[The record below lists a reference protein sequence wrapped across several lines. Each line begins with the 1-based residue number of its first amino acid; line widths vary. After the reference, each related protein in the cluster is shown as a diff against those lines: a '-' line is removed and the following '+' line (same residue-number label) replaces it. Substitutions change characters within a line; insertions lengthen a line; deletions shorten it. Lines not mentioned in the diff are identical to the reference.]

1 MDGARLLPEMHEVG
15 RTPTK
20 PISSYN
26 EVNIV
31 GESTFSLCSL
41 PPLATDPSTLLSCG
55 TYQGRAVSIDCN
67 GEASVES
74 SVLMMLMDILKALNL
89 FDGLTVHQQA
99 TTDSQERGDLF
110 VLTVF
115 GVIIL
120 ILEAKRKSLVWN
132 DLNHRKCLGQPF
144 NYMRT
149 NRECLSL
156 SYCFGVWTTYN
167 QCRIIWLNDAEH
179 NALAAATTVDPANKF
194 PLPPN
199 HYDWRGRNVCASQIY
214 ERKDNIPM
222 VMACLVWKLCNAQ
235 LVAKTMLIRGITPS
249 ATSIASVAA
258 EADESNNAHQQRGAA
273 AAKRSSKKG
282 SNNAHQQRG
291 AAAAKRSSKKGSNNA
306 HQQSGAATVV
316 VSDEIRQGKLR
327 TVNMHGYY
335 FKINQRA
342 VDDLTFEMPSISGKF
357 HLLLQHNG
365 RDGKAWV
372 AANMSG
378 HLAVVKF
385 RHGDKKFKF
394 SLDVTE
400 DDNDDEIEE
409 SFAALSIGAG
419 HSTSSNSNS
428 TLVNAERQAWEAM
441 YGGIGGGRPFIV
453 TLAGR
458 EALVIPFAF
467 CFDSNGHLSSDLSSY
482 LPCDDSFGNGMKDW
496 FDIQSQLVAHSTDAV
511 KLLFAAVVRVAEA
524 GYRHNDIKW
533 EHLALL
539 PVYLSKNSGPRLE
552 PILVDLADVEK
563 DSNGLAAMAA
573 YVLDSVLHNEIEK
586 QEFEQLLREKEA

>member
-1 MDGARLLPEMHEVG
+1 MDGSRLLPEMHEVG
-15 RTPTK
+15 HTPTK
-20 PISSYN
+20 PTSSHN

-31 GESTFSLCSL
+31 GESTFNLCSL
-41 PPLATDPSTLLSCG
+41 PPLTTDPSTLLSCG
-55 TYQGRAVSIDCN
+55 TYKGRAVSIDYN

-74 SVLMMLMDILKALNL
+74 SVLMMLMDVLKALNL

-120 ILEAKRKSLVWN
+120 IIEAKRKSMVWD

-179 NALAAATTVDPANKF
+179 NALAAATTVDPATKF

-199 HYDWRGRNVCASQIY
+199 HYNWRGRNVCASQIY

-235 LVAKTMLIRGITPS
+235 LVAKTMLIRSIKPL

-258 EADESNNAHQQRGAA
+258 GTDRSNNAHQQRGAA
-273 AAKRSSKKG
+273 AANSKKG
-282 SNNAHQQRG
+282 SN
-291 AAAAKRSSKKGSNNA
+291 SKG
-306 HQQSGAATVV
+306 QQSGAATVV

-335 FKINQRA
+335 FKINQKA
-342 VDDLTFEMPSISGKF
+342 VDDLTFEMPSTSGKF

-394 SLDVTE
+394 SMDV
-400 DDNDDEIEE
+400 DDNDETEE
-409 SFAALSIGAG
+409 SFTAMNIGAG

-428 TLVNAERQAWEAM
+428 TLVNAEHQAWEAI
-441 YGGIGGGRPFIV
+441 YGDIGGGRPFIA

-467 CFDSNGHLSSDLSSY
+467 CFDSIGHLSSELSSY
-482 LPCDDSFGNGMKDW
+482 LPCDDSFGNGMKHW
-496 FDIQSQLVAHSTDAV
+496 SNIQSQLLAHSKDAV

-524 GYRHNDIKW
+524 GYRHKDIKW
-533 EHLALL
+533 DHLALL
-539 PVYLSKNSGPRLE
+539 PVFLSKSSNPRLE

-573 YVLDSVLHNEIEK
+573 YILDSVLHSEIEK
-586 QEFEQLLREKEA
+586 QEFEQLLREKEV